1 VTRIPVL
8 RSRSPVAGLRRR
20 SLRPPGVF
28 AQSVATTAPA
38 GAMAS
43 TPLLVIAA
51 AGNGALWSF
60 AIAAVLVGLVAA
72 CITVFA
78 RRMAAAG
85 GLYSFTAQGLGPG
98 GAYACAVAMV
108 VGYGMLVAVTFAGA
122 SWYGGALVAR
132 LAGGGDALAAGAGVA
147 LVVVLAIT
155 VAVCAVRGVRLA
167 GRVMLV
173 IEAVSI
179 GLILV
184 VLVALA
190 LTTAPGTPA
199 PVVAGSG
206 PPGFGAGGL
215 DLGGIAVG
223 VLPALAAFIGFDSAA
238 SLGVEARRPFASI
251 PRAIT
256 ATAAVAA
263 VLYLVATLVQLATP
277 GGAGRAT
284 SPTSGVPATVG
295 DLSWASV
302 LMDVGIVASFGAC
315 ALAAL
320 NTLVRVLFS
329 LAREG
334 VAPAALGRTHRRHL
348 TPAVAVWVTIPVPAA
363 VVVVGI
369 AIGVAPATV
378 FGGLVAV
385 ATLGFLAAYLL
396 VCLAAPRFLARI
408 GELTGGVVVVSVL
421 ASAALVATVIVVVVH
436 ASTGLL
442 ITLAGLLVVGVG
454 GWFVLRRRR
463 GPALQGMGV
472 YDETTTADVLAAG
485 PR

>member
-1 VTRIPVL
+1 MTRIPVL

-132 LAGGGDALAAGAGVA
+132 LAGGGDAVAAGAGVA

-190 LTTAPGTPA
+190 LTTAPGTPPA
-199 PVVAGSG
+199 PTGGGTG
-206 PPGFGAGGL
+206 PGGL
-215 DLGGIAVG
+215 GLGGIAVG

-284 SPTSGVPATVG
+284 SPTSGVPATAG

-302 LMDVGIVASFGAC
+302 GMDVGIVASFGAC

-348 TPAVAVWVTIPVPAA
+348 TPAVAVWVTVPVPAA
-363 VVVVGI
+363 VVVVGT
-369 AIGVAPATV
+369 AAGVAPATV
-378 FGGLVAV
+378 FGGLVSV

-421 ASAALVATVIVVVVH
+421 ASAALVATVVVVVLH

-442 ITLAGLLVVGVG
+442 ITLAGLLVLGSG
-454 GWFVLRRRR
+454 GWVVLRRRR

-472 YDETTTADVLAAG
+472 YDETTTADVLTAG

>member
-1 VTRIPVL
+1 MTRIPVL

-147 LVVVLAIT
+147 LVVVLAVT

-190 LTTAPGTPA
+190 LTTAPGPPPA
-199 PVVAGSG
+199 PMDGSG
-206 PPGFGAGGL
+206 LEGFG
-215 DLGGIAVG
+215 LGGIAVG

-348 TPAVAVWVTIPVPAA
+348 TPAVAVWVTVPVPAA
-363 VVVVGI
+363 VVVVGT
-369 AIGVAPATV
+369 AAGVAPATV

-421 ASAALVATVIVVVVH
+421 ASAALVATVVVVVVH

-442 ITLAGLLVVGVG
+442 ITLAGLLVLGVG

>member
-1 VTRIPVL
+1 MTRIPVL

-60 AIAAVLVGLVAA
+60 AIAAALVGLVAA

-132 LAGGGDALAAGAGVA
+132 LAGGSEAVAAGAGVA

-190 LTTAPGTPA
+190 LTTAPGTP
-199 PVVAGSG
+199 PGSIGAGSG
-206 PPGFGAGGL
+206 PEGL
-215 DLGGIAVG
+215 GLGGIAVG

-295 DLSWASV
+295 DLSWASI

-348 TPAVAVWVTIPVPAA
+348 TPAVAVWVTVPVPAA
-363 VVVVGI
+363 VVVVG
-369 AIGVAPATV
+369 AAAGVAPATV

-421 ASAALVATVIVVVVH
+421 ASAALVATVVVVVIH

-442 ITLAGLLVVGVG
+442 ITLAGLLVVGAG
-454 GWFVLRRRR
+454 GWVVLRRRR
-463 GPALQGMGV
+463 GPALQAMGV

>member
-1 VTRIPVL
+1 MTRIPVL

-132 LAGGGDALAAGAGVA
+132 LAGGSDALAAGAGVA
-147 LVVVLAIT
+147 LVVVLAVT

-199 PVVAGSG
+199 PVAPAG
-206 PPGFGAGGL
+206 PEGL
-215 DLGGIAVG
+215 GLGGIAVG

-348 TPAVAVWVTIPVPAA
+348 TPAVAVWVTVPVPAA
-363 VVVVGI
+363 VVVVGT
-369 AIGVAPATV
+369 AAGVAPATV

-421 ASAALVATVIVVVVH
+421 ASAALVATVVVVVVH

-442 ITLAGLLVVGVG
+442 ITLAGLLVLGVG

-463 GPALQGMGV
+463 GPALQAMGV

>member
-1 VTRIPVL
+1 MTRIPVL

-132 LAGGGDALAAGAGVA
+132 LAGGSDAVAAGAGVA

-190 LTTAPGTPA
+190 LTTAPGTPPA
-199 PVVAGSG
+199 PVGGGSG
-206 PPGFGAGGL
+206 PEGFG
-215 DLGGIAVG
+215 LGGIAVG

-348 TPAVAVWVTIPVPAA
+348 TPAVAVWVTVPVPAA
-363 VVVVGI
+363 VVVVGT
-369 AIGVAPATV
+369 AAGVAPATV

-421 ASAALVATVIVVVVH
+421 ASAALVATVVVVVVH

-442 ITLAGLLVVGVG
+442 ITLAGLLVLGAA
-454 GWFVLRRRR
+454 GWVVLRRRR

>member
-132 LAGGGDALAAGAGVA
+132 LAGGSDALAAGAGVA
-147 LVVVLAIT
+147 LVVVLAVT

-199 PVVAGSG
+199 PVGSG
-206 PPGFGAGGL
+206 PEGFGLGGL

-284 SPTSGVPATVG
+284 SPASGVPATVG

-348 TPAVAVWVTIPVPAA
+348 TPAVAVWVTVPVPAA
-363 VVVVGI
+363 VVVVGT
-369 AIGVAPATV
+369 AAGVAPATV

-421 ASAALVATVIVVVVH
+421 ASAALVATVVVVVLH
-436 ASTGLL
+436 AGTGLL
-442 ITLAGLLVVGVG
+442 ITLAGLVAVGVA

>member
-1 VTRIPVL
+1 
-8 RSRSPVAGLRRR
+8 
-20 SLRPPGVF
+20 
-28 AQSVATTAPA
+28 VATTAPA

-108 VGYGMLVAVTFAGA
+108 VGYGMLVAVTFAGV

-132 LAGGGDALAAGAGVA
+132 FVPGSEGVAGVV
-147 LVVVLAIT
+147 LVVVLAVT

-190 LTTAPGTPA
+190 LTTAPGTPPA
-199 PVVAGSG
+199 PVDGASG
-206 PPGFGAGGL
+206 LGGFG
-215 DLGGIAVG
+215 LGGIAVG

-277 GGAGRAT
+277 GGVGRAT
-284 SPTSGVPATVG
+284 SPASGVPATVG

-348 TPAVAVWVTIPVPAA
+348 TPAVAVWVTVPVPAA
-363 VVVVGI
+363 VVVVGT
-369 AIGVAPATV
+369 AAGVAPATV

-421 ASAALVATVIVVVVH
+421 ASAALVATVVVVVLH
-436 ASTGLL
+436 AGTGLL
-442 ITLAGLLVVGVG
+442 ITLAGLLVLGAG
-454 GWFVLRRRR
+454 GWLVLRRRR

>member
-1 VTRIPVL
+1 MTRIPVL

-132 LAGGGDALAAGAGVA
+132 LAGGSERGRRRRRRRARRRPRDHR
-147 LVVVLAIT
+147 
-155 VAVCAVRGVRLA
+155 RGVRGPGCPSGRA
-167 GRVMLV
+167 GDAGDRGRVDRPHPRG
-173 IEAVSI
+173 ARRARADH
-179 GLILV
+179 GTRH
-184 VLVALA
+184 AA
-190 LTTAPGTPA
+190 GPGRRRLR
-199 PVVAGSG
+199 
-206 PPGFGAGGL
+206 AGGTR
-215 DLGGIAVG
+215 LGGIAVG

-348 TPAVAVWVTIPVPAA
+348 TPAVAVWVTVPVPAA
-363 VVVVGI
+363 VVVVGT
-369 AIGVAPATV
+369 AAGVAPATV

-421 ASAALVATVIVVVVH
+421 ASAALVATVVVVVVH

-442 ITLAGLLVVGVG
+442 ITLAGLLVLGVG
-454 GWFVLRRRR
+454 GWVVLRRRR